1 VDNHSDPRNQIL
13 LHHFVAFWRSL
24 NNRKSLENY
33 LFLFLGYEISRSL
46 EVELESHFIQFY
58 KHDLDQKLH
67 VGDKLVRIVFS
78 NKMFSIYLYGKLGWE
93 FVGKNDISFNIRI
106 KDTRIKFIRSEN
118 KKEVPKAD
126 DLRHIYPL

>member
-1 VDNHSDPRNQIL
+1 
-13 LHHFVAFWRSL
+13 
-24 NNRKSLENY
+24 
-33 LFLFLGYEISRSL
+33 
-46 EVELESHFIQFY
+46 
-58 KHDLDQKLH
+58 
-67 VGDKLVRIVFS
+67 
-78 NKMFSIYLYGKLGWE
+78 MFSIYLYGKLGWE